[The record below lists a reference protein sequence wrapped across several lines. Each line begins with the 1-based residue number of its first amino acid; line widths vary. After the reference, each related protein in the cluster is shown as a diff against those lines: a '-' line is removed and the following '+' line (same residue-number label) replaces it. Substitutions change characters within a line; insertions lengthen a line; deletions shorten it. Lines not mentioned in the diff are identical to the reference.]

1 MGAGI
6 QTLSLSFASIIRKDI
21 KLVFSH
27 GSGIFQP
34 ILLGM
39 ILVFVFSLSSPPGH
53 EISARAAVAIFW
65 LATSFALILVFNTL
79 YSLEETNQART
90 ALLLSPLPLQH
101 IWLGKAITGMV
112 LLLLNQAVFFPA
124 MVVFLG
130 QESIRDPV
138 LFLAVIILVDWGLV
152 AMGSLLGAVSQG
164 HAARDSLLSVVIFP
178 LLIPLLLAGIR
189 LGETFMGTEADQD
202 FSSWLGIAFA
212 FGGIFSGAAM
222 LLFPFLYKEY

>member
-1 MGAGI
+1 MGAGK
-6 QTLSLSFASIIRKDI
+6 QTLSRSFTSIIRKDI
-21 KLVFSH
+21 KLIFSH
-27 GSGIFQP
+27 GSGFFQP
-34 ILLGM
+34 ILLGL

-53 EISARAAVAIFW
+53 EISARAAVSIFW

-79 YSLEETNQART
+79 YSIEETNQART
-90 ALLLSPLPLQH
+90 ALLLSPLPLQQ
-101 IWLGKAITGMV
+101 IWLGKALTGMI

-130 QESIRDPV
+130 QESLKDP
-138 LFLAVIILVDWGLV
+138 LLLLMVIILVDWGLV

-189 LGETFMGTEADQD
+189 LSEGFLGVETGQD
-202 FSSWLGIAFA
+202 FRSWLGIAFA

-222 LLFPFLYKEY
+222 LLFPFLYNEY